1 MALDWVILIGRILFC
16 SLFLLSAMGH
26 LAGPQRETMSQYAAQ
41 KGVPAAALM
50 VPLTG
55 IQLLVGSLMVL
66 LGIWADLGA
75 ALLVAFLIPTA
86 ILMHAFW
93 TLEDPMERQQDQ
105 THFLKDI
112 ALAGAALML
121 FGLFQ
126 QFGAGLDLMITD
138 PLF

>member
-1 MALDWVILIGRILFC
+1 MDWVILAGRILFFF
-16 SLFLLSAMGH
+16 LFAFSAVGFH
-26 LAGPQRETMSQYAAQ
+26 IAHREMASQYATQ
-41 KGVPAAALM
+41 KGVPFASLL

-55 IQLLVGSLMVL
+55 VQIMVGSLLIL

-75 ALLVAFLIPTA
+75 ALLVVFLVPTA
-86 ILMHAFW
+86 LTMHAFW
-93 TLEDPMERQQDQ
+93 KLSEPMERQQDQ
-105 THFLKDI
+105 VHFLKDV

-126 QFGAGLDLMITD
+126 QFGAELDLMITD

>member
-1 MALDWVILIGRILFC
+1 MDWVILVGRILFF
-16 SLFLLSAMGH
+16 SLFALSAIGH
-26 LAGPQRETMSQYAAQ
+26 LTQRETMSQYAAQ
-41 KGVPAAALM
+41 KGVPFASLL

-55 IQLLVGSLMVL
+55 VQLIVGSLLVL

-75 ALLVAFLIPTA
+75 ALLVVFLIPTA
-86 ILMHAFW
+86 FAMHNFW
-93 TLEDPMERQQDQ
+93 TLSDPMERQQDQ
-105 THFLKDI
+105 IHFLKDI

-126 QFGAGLDLMITD
+126 QFGAELDLMITD

>member
-1 MALDWVILIGRILFC
+1 MDLVILAGRILFFF
-16 SLFLLSAMGH
+16 LFAFSAVGH
-26 LAGPQRETMSQYAAQ
+26 LTQRQAMSQYATQ
-41 KGVPAAALM
+41 KGVPFASLL

-55 IQLLVGSLMVL
+55 VQIMVGSLLIL

-75 ALLVAFLIPTA
+75 ALLVVFLVPTA
-86 ILMHAFW
+86 LTMHAFW
-93 TLEDPMERQQDQ
+93 KLSEPMERQQDQ
-105 THFLKDI
+105 VHFLKDI

-126 QFGAGLDLMITD
+126 QFGAELDLMITD

>member
-1 MALDWVILIGRILFC
+1 MDWVILAGRILFFV
-16 SLFLLSAMGH
+16 LFAASAVGH
-26 LAGPQRETMSQYAAQ
+26 VTQRKMMSEYAAQ
-41 KGVPAAALM
+41 KGVPFASLL

-55 IQLLVGSLMVL
+55 VQIMVGSLLIL

-75 ALLVAFLIPTA
+75 ALLVVFLLPTA
-86 ILMHAFW
+86 FAMHDFW
-93 TLEDPMERQQDQ
+93 KLSDPMERQQDQ
-105 THFLKDI
+105 IHFLKDI

-126 QFGAGLDLMITD
+126 QFGAELDLMITD

>member
-1 MALDWVILIGRILFC
+1 MDWVILGGRILF
-16 SLFLLSAMGH
+16 FLLFAISAVGH
-26 LAGPQRETMSQYAAQ
+26 ITQREMMSRYAAQ
-41 KGVPAAALM
+41 KGVPFATLL

-55 IQLLVGSLMVL
+55 VQIGVGALLIL

-75 ALLVAFLIPTA
+75 ALLVLFLIPTA
-86 ILMHAFW
+86 LTMHAFW
-93 TLEDPMERQQDQ
+93 KLSEPMERQQDQ
-105 THFLKDI
+105 VHFLKDI

-126 QFGAGLDLMITD
+126 QFGEGLDLMITG

>member
-1 MALDWVILIGRILFC
+1 MDWVILAGRILF
-16 SLFLLSAMGH
+16 FLLFAISAVGH
-26 LAGPQRETMSQYAAQ
+26 ITRREMMSQYATQ
-41 KGVPAAALM
+41 RGVPFAPVL

-55 IQLLVGSLMVL
+55 VQIMIGSLLIL

-75 ALLVAFLIPTA
+75 ALLAAFLIPTA
-86 ILMHAFW
+86 LTMHAFW
-93 TLEDPMERQQDQ
+93 RLSEPMERQQDQ
-105 THFLKDI
+105 VHFLKDI

-126 QFGAGLDLMITD
+126 QFGEGLDLMITG